1 MNHRRRIFTAIVAM
15 GLVLAACG
23 GEQAS
28 PSASGAEP
36 TASAGAAGGTMIFG
50 SAGDPAVIDGAL
62 VSDGES
68 LRVVQQIFESLMKI
82 KEGTT
87 EVEPNLA
94 VSATPNDDGT
104 EWTFELQQDVTFQDG
119 TPFNA
124 RR

>member
-1 MNHRRRIFTAIVAM
+1 
-15 GLVLAACG
+15 
-23 GEQAS
+23 
-28 PSASGAEP
+28 
-36 TASAGAAGGTMIFG
+36 MIFG

-104 EWTFELQQDVTFQDG
+104 EWTLSSSRTSPSK
-119 TPFNA
+119 TA
-124 RR
+124 RHSTRRR